1 MSAARCCA
9 AVAMG
14 FNKEREAGMKAGN
27 GKWQVAAA
35 IAFTGI
41 LAAQG
46 AQAEIK
52 VKPYGQVDRVLLY
65 LNDGNTSSNPQKDPA
80 VEQSKKKLYFAD
92 NGVSATRFGLDVKGS
107 IEGSTL
113 VGGGIFEL
121 EFGSNNTKDISQ
133 VAETNAPV
141 LKERLMDLYLQGDF
155 GKLSLGQGDMASNKT
170 SELDYSGT
178 DVISQSTVGDIA
190 GGFIFFDKTKKSLV
204 SADAKPAKAN
214 ADGSITAATDLKYNP
229 RVKQVF
235 DNFDGLSRNDRV
247 RYDSPSLAGFTIS
260 ASAAAQKQYDIAL
273 RYAGVF
279 SGFKLGVAVAY
290 GSFGDIGKVKNAA
303 GVYGDAVTQ
312 VNGSVSM
319 VAPFGLS
326 LTAAAGQQQLDDPAR
341 KDDPVNYFVK
351 LGYTAQLLFAGST
364 SFSVDYDAANDLAKD
379 KDKGTSIGVSV
390 VQRLDKYGTE
400 LFLGYR
406 SFALDRVGAN
416 FADMTAAFAG
426 ARIKF

>member
-1 MSAARCCA
+1 
-9 AVAMG
+9 
-14 FNKEREAGMKAGN
+14 MKAVSR
-27 GKWQVAAA
+27 KWQVAGALA
-35 IAFTGI
+35 LVGVF
-41 LAAQG
+41 AAQG

-52 VKPYGQVDRVLLY
+52 VKPYGQVDRVILY
-65 LNDGNTSSNPQKDPA
+65 VDDGNGNGNPKKDPA
-80 VEQSKKKLYFAD
+80 AEQSKKKLYFAD

-121 EFGSNNTKDISQ
+121 EFASNNTKDISQ
-133 VAETNAPV
+133 LAEASTPV

-155 GKLSLGQGDMASNKT
+155 GKLSIGQGDMASNKT

-178 DVISQSTVGDIA
+178 DVIAQSTVGDIA
-190 GGFIFFDKTKKSLV
+190 GGFIFFDDAKKSLI
-204 SADAKPAKAN
+204 AAAKVPATVDK
-214 ADGSITAATDLKYNP
+214 DGKIVAEVAEKTNP
-229 RVKQVF
+229 KVKDVF
-235 DNFDGLSRNDRV
+235 DNFDGLSRNDRL

-260 ASAAAQKQYDIAL
+260 ASAATQKQYDIAL

-279 SGFKLGVAVAY
+279 SGFKVGAAVAY
-290 GSFGDIGKVKNAA
+290 GSFGDVGRVKDAA
-303 GVYGDAVTQ
+303 GVYGDSKTQ

-319 VAPFGLS
+319 LAPFGLS

-341 KDDPVNYFVK
+341 KDDPFFYFVK

-364 SFSVDYDAANDLAKD
+364 SFSVDYDANNDLAKD
-379 KDKGTSIGVSV
+379 KDKGTSIGVSL

-406 SFALDRVGAN
+406 SFALDRVGAS